1 MAIAA
6 KLPIPERPGKRHL
19 GFAPGLPIL
28 GSMLDAPLPASD
40 DLLLDAYSRAVTAA
54 VARLGPAV
62 VHVAARHATGGGTGS
77 GVVISPDGLVLTNAH
92 VVAGATALEATAP
105 DGRRFAARLLGQ
117 DRATDIAVL
126 RAEAQGPLPAA
137 ELGDSAG
144 LQVGQVA
151 IAIGNPLGFA
161 NTVTA
166 GIISATGRA
175 LPARGGWPIEDLIQT
190 DAALNP
196 GNSGGALADSA
207 GRVIG
212 IATAVIM
219 GAQGLCFAV
228 AADTA
233 RLVLAQVL
241 RFGRVRRAVLGVAV
255 ERVAVPGRLAR
266 AAGLEG
272 QGFGARIMRVVPG
285 GPAAA
290 AGLVEGDVILAI
302 DGVAITGAD
311 ALLRALDGERVGMP
325 ATIMAVRGAE
335 VRTAR
340 VVPAERES
348 A

>member
-1 MAIAA
+1 
-6 KLPIPERPGKRHL
+6 
-19 GFAPGLPIL
+19 
-28 GSMLDAPLPASD
+28 MLDAPLPASD
-40 DLLLDAYSRAVTAA
+40 DTLLDAYSRAITAA
-54 VARLGPAV
+54 VARVGPAV
-62 VHVAARHATGGGTGS
+62 VHVAARRGGGAGAGS
-77 GVVISPDGLVLTNAH
+77 GVVIAPDGLVLTNAH
-92 VVAGATALEATAP
+92 VVAGAEALEATAP

-137 ELGDSAG
+137 ELGESAA
-144 LQVGQVA
+144 LRVGQVA

-166 GIISATGRA
+166 GIVSATGRA
-175 LPARGGWPIEDLIQT
+175 LPARGGWPVEDLIQT

-233 RLVLAQVL
+233 RHVLAQVL
-241 RFGRVRRAVLGVAV
+241 RFGRVRRAVLGIAV
-255 ERVAVPGRLAR
+255 ERAAVPGRLAH
-266 AAGLEG
+266 AAGRDG
-272 QGFGARIMRVVPG
+272 QGFGARIMRVTPG

-290 AGLVEGDVILAI
+290 AGLREGDVILAI
-302 DGVAITGAD
+302 DGLAATGAD
-311 ALLRALDGERVGMP
+311 ALLRALGGDRVGIP
-325 ATIMAVRGAE
+325 AGIVALRGTE
-335 VRTAR
+335 VLLAS
-340 VVPAERES
+340 VVPAERDE
-348 A
+348 

>member
-1 MAIAA
+1 
-6 KLPIPERPGKRHL
+6 
-19 GFAPGLPIL
+19 
-28 GSMLDAPLPASD
+28 MLDAPLPLSD
-40 DLLLDAYSRAVTAA
+40 DPLLDAYSRAVTAA
-54 VARLGPAV
+54 AGRVGPAV
-62 VHVAARHATGGGTGS
+62 VHVATRRGANAGAGS

-92 VVAGATALEATAP
+92 VVAGAEALEATAP

-137 ELGDSAG
+137 ELGHSAG
-144 LQVGQVA
+144 LRAGQVA

-175 LPARGGWPIEDLIQT
+175 LPARGGWPVEDLIQT

-196 GNSGGALADSA
+196 GNSGGALADST

-233 RLVLAQVL
+233 RHVLAEVL
-241 RFGRVRRAVLGVAV
+241 RFGRVRRAVLGIAV
-255 ERVAVPGRLAR
+255 ERAAVPGRLAH
-266 AAGLEG
+266 AAGRDG
-272 QGFGARIMRVVPG
+272 QGFGARIMRVAPG

-290 AGLVEGDVILAI
+290 AGLREGDVILTIDAI
-302 DGVAITGAD
+302 AATGAD
-311 ALLRALDGERVGMP
+311 ALLRTLGGDRVGIP
-325 ATIMAVRGAE
+325 AE
-335 VRTAR
+335 VVALRGPEVLRAS
-340 VVPAERES
+340 VVPAEREG
-348 A
+348 